1 MNIYLEEGQAPADE
15 MMDKL
20 IEAACCV
27 LDSEGVCKDR
37 AQISLTLISPE
48 EIRSLNRDYRGVDSV
63 TDVLSFPQFEAT
75 DDLPEEGEI
84 CLGDVVICEDRVK
97 EQADEYG
104 HSYLRSRA
112 LHQSVYHI

>member
-37 AQISLTLISPE
+37 AQISLTLISPG
-48 EIRSLNRDYRGVDSV
+48 RDKE
-63 TDVLSFPQFEAT
+63 PQQR
-75 DDLPEEGEI
+75 LPG
-84 CLGDVVICEDRVK
+84 CRQRD
-97 EQADEYG
+97 
-104 HSYLRSRA
+104 
-112 LHQSVYHI
+112 

>member
-20 IEAACCV
+20 TEAACCV

-48 EIRSLNRDYRGVDSV
+48 EIRSLNRDYRGVDNV
-63 TDVLSFPQFEAT
+63 TDVLS
-75 DDLPEEGEI
+75 
-84 CLGDVVICEDRVK
+84 CLRQEKSAWEMWLSAKIE
-97 EQADEYG
+97 
-104 HSYLRSRA
+104 
-112 LHQSVYHI
+112 